1 MRTIAIVNQKGGSGK
16 TTTAISLSAALAARE
31 QRTLLVDLDP
41 QGHCG
46 SGLAIPE
53 SRIDLQIGDAMVW
66 PDRTPLASERFVWK
80 MRTNLDVI
88 PSTTKLAGLESPRGG
103 LATREDRDMRLSR
116 VLGAL
121 ADQYDWCLIDCPPY
135 IGLLTFNALRACDE
149 VLIPVEAGYF
159 ALQGA
164 GKQVSTIEALSRRFG
179 CAIPYRIVPTMYDRS
194 SKVGDD
200 VLEAIRGRFS
210 ESLAPVVIRTDE
222 MVREASSMGS
232 PVIEYAPNAPSSK
245 DYAALASHVME
256 CEPARVSSDGS
267 TGEGGIATAT
277 LTGGGDSGGSDAID
291 ADDSH
296 EKNESGGGWLRAGEM
311 LSGTVS
317 MDLGGEEESGGE
329 SARRHDE
336 AGRGSTVS
344 RAAELAAKA
353 RQLATRSEEISRK
366 IHTDPDVARA
376 MQRDAGRGTRD
387 EATVRPGAY
396 ASAPT
401 APEGVRFGA
410 TAVEKGVW
418 FVQPGEPEM
427 VISVAGDHNGWVP
440 SATRLKYNEARG
452 VHEAFIVASPGAMR
466 YRLVVNGEWIADP
479 YNPNSQA
486 NPYGGRDSIVV
497 VPGAGG
503 GR

>member
-1 MRTIAIVNQKGGSGK
+1 VAVR
-16 TTTAISLSAALAARE
+16 
-31 QRTLLVDLDP
+31 
-41 QGHCG
+41 
-46 SGLAIPE
+46 
-53 SRIDLQIGDAMVW
+53 
-66 PDRTPLASERFVWK
+66 
-80 MRTNLDVI
+80 
-88 PSTTKLAGLESPRGG
+88 
-103 LATREDRDMRLSR
+103 
-116 VLGAL
+116 
-121 ADQYDWCLIDCPPY
+121 
-135 IGLLTFNALRACDE
+135 
-149 VLIPVEAGYF
+149 
-159 ALQGA
+159 
-164 GKQVSTIEALSRRFG
+164 
-179 CAIPYRIVPTMYDRS
+179 
-194 SKVGDD
+194 
-200 VLEAIRGRFS
+200 
-210 ESLAPVVIRTDE
+210 SLAPVVIRTDE

-256 CEPARVSSDGS
+256 CEPARVASGVS

-277 LTGGGDSGGSDAID
+277 LTGGGDSGGHPGGDDPID
-291 ADDSH
+291 ADDPR
-296 EKNESGGGWLRAGEM
+296 EGDEAGVGWLRAGEM

-317 MDLGGEEESGGE
+317 MDLGGKEDSGGE

-366 IHTDPDVARA
+366 IHADPDVARA
-376 MQRDAGRGTRD
+376 LQRDAARGTRD

-452 VHEAFIVASPGAMR
+452 AHEAFIVASPGAMR